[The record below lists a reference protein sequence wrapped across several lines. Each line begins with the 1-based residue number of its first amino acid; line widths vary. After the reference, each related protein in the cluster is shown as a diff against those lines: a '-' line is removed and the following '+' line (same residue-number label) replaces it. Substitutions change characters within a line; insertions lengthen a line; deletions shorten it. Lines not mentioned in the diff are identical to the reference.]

1 MEKIS
6 NSKKKLKT
14 LLEKIIY
21 YDTIIIKVFKEFNTS
36 NKLDGFLKAQ
46 GYKKISDSSL
56 AYQLIIFT
64 KSKND
69 IFMNRYQ
76 RDWFDYKKAPVILI

>member
-6 NSKKKLKT
+6 NSKKA
-14 LLEKIIY
+14 EDIIGENYLY

-64 KSKND
+64 KSK
-69 IFMNRYQ
+69 
-76 RDWFDYKKAPVILI
+76 K